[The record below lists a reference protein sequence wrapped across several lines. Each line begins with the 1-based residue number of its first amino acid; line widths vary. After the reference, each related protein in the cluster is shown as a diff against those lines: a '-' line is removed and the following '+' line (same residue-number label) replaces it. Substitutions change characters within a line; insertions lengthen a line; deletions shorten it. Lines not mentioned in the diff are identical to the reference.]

1 MSEIKSEIIMLF
13 PTPLQASQ
21 YDALTQVEIDF
32 VKQEKLYSSK
42 QRLPNRTVGTDLFNI
57 LDYPEMQNIKAFI
70 QSQLDAFAN
79 RIMSIDNK
87 LFPTLSWVNRTPK
100 GADHYRHR
108 HVNSIMSGV
117 FYLSDNPTAIEFYS
131 DMSIVNQPLRFKP
144 KEFNPFN
151 THINM
156 IEVKKGTLVLFPSY
170 LEHGV
175 GRNIQEHDRL
185 SLSFN
190 TWANGSIGNLEESSY
205 LNLDDAT
212 FTNEDKN
219 NLNIM
224 NPNRKGFEGH
234 PS

>member
-1 MSEIKSEIIMLF
+1 MNEIKSEIIMLF

-21 YDALTQVEIDF
+21 YDALTQAEIDF
-32 VKQEKLYSSK
+32 VKQENLYSSK

-70 QSQLDAFAN
+70 QSQLDDFAT

-87 LFPTLSWVNRTPK
+87 LFPTLSWVNRTPR

-156 IEVKKGTLVLFPSY
+156 IDVNKGTLVLFPSY

-190 TWANGSIGNLEESSY
+190 TWVTGSIGNLEESSY
-205 LNLDDAT
+205 LNLDDPT
-212 FTNEDKN
+212 FKHENKD

-234 PS
+234 PL

>member
-1 MSEIKSEIIMLF
+1 MNEIKSEIIMLF

-21 YDALTQVEIDF
+21 YDDLTQSEIDF

-57 LDYPEMQNIKAFI
+57 LDYPEMQRIKLFI
-70 QSQLDAFAN
+70 QGQLDEFATK
-79 RIMSIDNK
+79 IISIDNK
-87 LFPTLSWVNRTPK
+87 LFPTLSWANRSPK

-108 HVNSIMSGV
+108 HVNSIVSGV
-117 FYLSDNPTAIEFYS
+117 FYLTDNPTPIEFYS

-144 KEFNPFN
+144 NQFNPFN

-175 GRNIQEHDRL
+175 GRNVQDHERL

-190 TWANGSIGNLEESSY
+190 TWIDGSIGNLEESSY
-205 LNLDDAT
+205 LNLDDPT
-212 FTNEDKN
+212 FKNENKS

-224 NPNRKGFEGH
+224 NPNRKGFEG
-234 PS
+234 PPA

>member
-1 MSEIKSEIIMLF
+1 MTQVHSEVIMLF
-13 PTPLQASQ
+13 PTPLQAAQ
-21 YDALTQVEIDF
+21 YDTLTQSEIDF
-32 VKQEKLYSSK
+32 VKQEKLYSSRH
-42 QRLPNRTVGTDLFNI
+42 RLPNRTVGTDQFNI
-57 LDYPEMQNIKAFI
+57 LDYPEMQNIKTFI
-70 QSQLDAFAN
+70 QGQLDDFAT

-100 GADHYRHR
+100 GADHYRHH
-108 HVNSIMSGV
+108 HVNSILSGV

-131 DMSIVNQPLRFKP
+131 DMSIVNHPLRFKP

-175 GRNIQEHDRL
+175 GRNVQEHERL

-190 TWANGSIGNLEESSY
+190 TWINGAIGNLEESSY
-205 LNLDDAT
+205 LNLDDPT
-212 FTNEDKN
+212 FTNEDTD

-224 NPNRKGFEGH
+224 NTNRKGFER
-234 PS
+234 PPE